1 MPIYIQKVLRTE
13 SGACDHRLKLKLV
26 GLLGACDHRLKLKLV
41 GTFRFTVG
49 GSGGEGNRAGGLSLK
64 ITKSLVT
71 SGFI

>member
-13 SGACDHRLKLKLV
+13 SGACV
-26 GLLGACDHRLKLKLV
+26 HRLKLKLV
-41 GTFRFTVG
+41 GTFGFTVG